1 MRNNSRTVLKGRSIC
16 SGKAE
21 GVALVSREPISFFG
35 GVDGNTGIVVEKGHC
50 LEGKCIAGKVLVF
63 SNGKGST
70 VGSYVLYR
78 LKKNGLAPKAIVN
91 KECEAIVASGA
102 IVSEIPCVDKIDIR
116 KIKNGMKVNVDGT
129 KGIIELKT

>member
-16 SGKAE
+16 EGKAK
-21 GVALVSREPISFFG
+21 GIALVSNEPISFFG
-35 GVDGNTGIVVEKGHC
+35 GVNAETGIVVEKGHC
-50 LEGKCIAGKVLVF
+50 LEGKCIAGSVLVF
-63 SNGKGST
+63 PNGKGST

-102 IVSEIPCVDKIDIR
+102 IVSKIPCVDKIDIR